1 MQGEFINLACGAA
14 QQNISQELIKQQYV
28 SNDLKQISDFH
39 ILVNPYME
47 KIKVNQEM
55 IRGLIQMRNGLL
67 PRLMNREISIYG

>member
-39 ILVNPYME
+39 ILVAPYME
-47 KIKVNQEM
+47 KMKVNQEM
-55 IRGLIQMRNGLL
+55 IKTLNQMRDGLL
-67 PRLMNREISIYG
+67 PKLMNREVLIYG